1 MRIGI
6 PKEIKNHEYR
16 VGATPSMV
24 RALVESGHQ
33 VCVQTQAG
41 SQIGFTDEMYMQS
54 GAQIVQTPAD
64 VYMNEMIIKV
74 KEPQESEFPLIKEDQ
89 ILFCYLHLAPDPVQ
103 TKHLVES
110 NCVAIAY
117 ETVTDQ
123 QGRLP
128 LLVPMSEIAGRLSIQ
143 VGATTLQLNNGGKG
157 LLLGG
162 VPGVFPA
169 RVVVI
174 GGGVSGTEAARMA
187 MGLGASVTI
196 IDKDLNRL
204 RQLDSLY
211 GPHLKTLYSTSMN
224 IEESVKGA
232 DLVIGAVL
240 IPGKT
245 APKLVT
251 ERMIK
256 SMSPG
261 SVVVDI
267 SIDQGGCFE
276 TSRPTSHAHPT
287 YIQHGVIHYCVTNMP
302 GACARTST
310 QALTNATTDY
320 ALAIANKGYRRAL
333 MDNPGLRNGLNVFH
347 GQITNQHVA
356 DDLGYTYVTPERAFD
371 QMPTANCC
379 GLKHSCSI

>member
-1 MRIGI
+1 MMKIGI

-24 RALVESGHQ
+24 RALVEAGHQ
-33 VCVQTQAG
+33 VSVQTEAG
-41 SQIGFTDEMYMQS
+41 SQIGFTNDMYVQS
-54 GAQIVQTPAD
+54 GAKIVPTAAD
-64 VYMNEMIIKV
+64 VYMNQMIIKV
-74 KEPQESEFPLIKEDQ
+74 KEPQESEFPLLKEDQ
-89 ILFCYLHLAPDPVQ
+89 ILFCYLHLAPDPIQ
-103 TKHLVES
+103 TKHLIDS
-110 NCVAIAY
+110 KCVAIAY
-117 ETVTDQ
+117 ETVTDA

-128 LLVPMSEIAGRLSIQ
+128 LLVPMSEIAGRIAIQ
-143 VGATTLQLNNGGKG
+143 VGATTLQLNHGGKG

-162 VPGVFPA
+162 VPGVPPA

-174 GGGVSGTEAARMA
+174 GGGVVGTEAARMA

-204 RQLDSLY
+204 RQLDALY
-211 GPHLKTLYSTSMN
+211 GPHLKTLYSTSAN
-224 IEESVKGA
+224 VEEAVKLA

-251 ERMIK
+251 EKMVK

-261 SVVVDI
+261 SVIVDVA
-267 SIDQGGCFE
+267 IDQGGCVE
-276 TSRPTSHAHPT
+276 TARPTTHAHPT
-287 YIQHGVIHYCVTNMP
+287 YEVHGVVHYCVTNMP

-310 QALTNATTDY
+310 QALTNATMDY

-333 MDNPGLRNGLNVFH
+333 MENPGLRNGLNVFH
-347 GQITNQHVA
+347 GHVTNESVA
-356 DDLGYTYVTPERAFD
+356 HDLGYAYVSPERAFD
-371 QMPTANCC
+371 QMPSCC
-379 GLKHSCSI
+379 TPKMSCSIS